1 MRFNMPLPKI
11 STPIF
16 TVKVPSSGKAI
27 TMRPFLVKEE
37 KILLVA
43 KESGA
48 EVDIVKAVKA
58 VVNNCIVEGAAID
71 DLTTFDVEYL
81 FIQLRAQ
88 SVNNVIEVIYT
99 DSEDQNEYPLS
110 IDLNDVTV
118 QNLDRNLSKIKVDDK
133 LTLYMKYAPSKMLD
147 EAQSLFQEVATE
159 EFADKLDKW
168 ILVNTLEKIVDGDE
182 VYSFTDYSQD
192 EITAYV
198 DTMPRA
204 VFSKIE
210 EFLANTPSVYYKASY
225 KTKDGTEKYV
235 ELKSIFDFFTW
246 G

>member
-1 MRFNMPLPKI
+1 MPLPKI

-16 TVKVPSSGKAI
+16 TVKVPSSGKSI

-48 EVDIVKAVKA
+48 EVDIIKAVKA
-58 VVNNCIVEGAAID
+58 VVNNCIVEGID
-71 DLTTFDVEYL
+71 IDELTTFDVEYL

-99 DSEDQNEYPLS
+99 DSEDKNEYPVS

-118 QNLDRNLSKIKVDDK
+118 INLDRSLSKIIVDDK
-133 LTLYMKYAPSKMLD
+133 LTLYLKYAPAKMLD
-147 EAQSLFQEVATE
+147 EAQQLFQDVEAE
-159 EFADKLDKW
+159 GFAEKVDKW
-168 ILVNTLEKIVDGDE
+168 ILTSTLEKIVDGDE
-182 VYSFTDYSQD
+182 VHSFADYSQE
-192 EITAYV
+192 EIIAYV
-198 DTMPRA
+198 NTMPRQ
-204 VFSKIE
+204 VYSKIE
-210 EFLANTPSVYYKASY
+210 QFLANTPSVYYKATY
-225 KTKDGTEKYV
+225 KTEDGTEKHV